1 MKCFRLRCYV
11 NNSFLVFHQ
20 GTKHSKTIKH
30 SRFALVFH
38 TVFSCLDPLM
48 KHSNSLFT
56 YNILNPENSTINRQ
70 STLRNSRSTVNCAV
84 INARSLTS
92 MHKANDEVFS
102 NMNCTHN
109 FLIAENTDIAFITET
124 WLTKSILDSE
134 ILPSNEFNIFRKDRE
149 TPRGGGVLLAVRSSL
164 FSSIQQIDI
173 PTDIEFVCCE
183 VTTKND
189 KFLLASC
196 YRPPNSNIS
205 WCRKFGETL
214 QYLRDVYDQIVI
226 AGDFNLP
233 SIDWNCLEN
242 TTGSDELEFTKI
254 QKF

>member
-1 MKCFRLRCYV
+1 
-11 NNSFLVFHQ
+11 
-20 GTKHSKTIKH
+20 
-30 SRFALVFH
+30 
-38 TVFSCLDPLM
+38 
-48 KHSNSLFT
+48 
-56 YNILNPENSTINRQ
+56 
-70 STLRNSRSTVNCAV
+70 
-84 INARSLTS
+84 

-102 NMNCTHN
+102 NMNCTQN
-109 FLIAENTDIAFITET
+109 ILIAENTDIAFITET

-149 TPRGGGVLLAVRSSL
+149 ASRGGGVLLAVRSSL

-173 PTDIEFVCCE
+173 PTDLEFVCCE

-189 KFLLASC
+189 KFILASC

-242 TTGSDELEFTKI
+242 TTGSDELEFTEILNDYFLKQLSVEPTRLNNVLDLIITSSPDRVEVLDIISPNDAGIFTDHAILQFEIKI
-254 QKF
+254 KPA